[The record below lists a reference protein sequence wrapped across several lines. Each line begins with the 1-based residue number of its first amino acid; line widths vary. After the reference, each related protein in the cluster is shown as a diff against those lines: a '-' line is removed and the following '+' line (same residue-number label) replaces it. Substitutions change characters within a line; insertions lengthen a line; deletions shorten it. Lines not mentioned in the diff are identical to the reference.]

1 MIVLISIVI
10 SDSSIGISGMISNNI
25 LINILCLITWSTYIL
40 GCSLLNYNYTIKR
53 D

>member
-1 MIVLISIVI
+1 MDALIDIVI

-25 LINILCLITWSTYIL
+25 LINISCLITWPTYIL
-40 GCSLLNYNYTIKR
+40 GCSLLNYNYTIKK